1 MNGEAQRLS
10 TLPSKTD
17 ASACQERRDNTDLL
31 SALRDRLTACQE
43 LLPELTDQLRLAVQK
58 TEQAVLEIS
67 ENFMNVAGRAR
78 RQLQAATDIVGSLA
92 NDQRAASGSDAGRT
106 AKAAKLDAALKGLSA
121 ETEMLG
127 RDINGI
133 ITSLQFQDITRQEIE
148 KVIGRI
154 AQFQQELMDMKRG
167 LGPESASAPGPVG
180 PCPGVVEV
188 NRREHA

>member
-1 MNGEAQRLS
+1 M
-10 TLPSKTD
+10 
-17 ASACQERRDNTDLL
+17 
-31 SALRDRLTACQE
+31 
-43 LLPELTDQLRLAVQK
+43 LPELMNQLRVAVQQ
-58 TEQAVLEIS
+58 TEQAILEIS

-78 RQLQAATDIVGSLA
+78 RQLQATTDIVGSLA
-92 NDQRAASGSDAGRT
+92 HDQRAASGSDAGRT
-106 AKAAKLDAALKGLSA
+106 AKAAKLEAALKGLSA

-148 KVIGRI
+148 KVIGRM

-167 LGPESASAPGPVG
+167 LGPESASAPGPAG
-180 PCPGVVEV
+180 PCPGGVEV